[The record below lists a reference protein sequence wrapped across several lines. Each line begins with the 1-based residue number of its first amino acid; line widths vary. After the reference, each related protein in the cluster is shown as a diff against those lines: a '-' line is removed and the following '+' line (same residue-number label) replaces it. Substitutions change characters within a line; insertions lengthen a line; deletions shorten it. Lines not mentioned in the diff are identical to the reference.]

1 MAEYS
6 TFESE
11 LAIRPDDID
20 LNGHVHNSKYLDYV
34 LAARYDQME
43 RCYGMTMGEFLER
56 GFSWFVKIAHVE
68 HKRALFM
75 GEVVFVRT
83 CVSEIRRR
91 EVRVD
96 FEILKKET
104 GKLSAIGYFEYTMV
118 DKDTGRAREIPEDV
132 VKMYSI

>member
-1 MAEYS
+1 
-6 TFESE
+6 
-11 LAIRPDDID
+11 
-20 LNGHVHNSKYLDYV
+20 DYV

-56 GFSWFVKIAHVE
+56 GFSWFVKVAHIE
-68 HKRALFM
+68 HKRPLFM
-75 GEVVFVRT
+75 GGVVYVRT

-104 GKLSAIGYFEYTMV
+104 KKISALGYFEYTMV
-118 DKDTGRAREIPEDV
+118 DKNTGRAHEIPEDV